1 MEAMVMNLP
10 FNLACHNHIPA
21 TWQAQTNFTDMFI
34 FMGNNALISIRFSN
48 FTNKHYAVCWDYAV
62 EMIGIRLTMPER
74 STYSIP

>member
-48 FTNKHYAVCWDYAV
+48 FTNKHYAVC
-62 EMIGIRLTMPER
+62 
-74 STYSIP
+74 